1 MTALRRIQ
9 KELRDITN
17 NPIEGLSV
25 QPLEDNLFEWKCAI
39 KAAPNSPYKGGTFHF
54 TLTLPE
60 NFPFKA
66 PSVTFTTK
74 IYHPGIN
81 EEGHICVPIL
91 RDQWKPTITLSSG
104 PYASLR
110 AQAYID
116 IGDETVLST
125 IQDKLNNPSPDDP
138 FEPDIAALLKND
150 KARFLA
156 TAHEWTKR
164 HGTISGSQYSQHRWS
179 QPGCP
184 LLVPELR
191 QCGTLQTPASFGDD
205 FGKVE
210 NPERLDRSDMG
221 SYRPARAARGTVR
234 RSSFDVRDPSPCG
247 NESRRYLT
255 VRMLSSRRRR
265 ALASAFGGGY
275 LDALQYISWSQA
287 HLVVPFIPLII
298 SSINLAKLYKW
309 VCDHAAYATL
319 LLTESGTD
327 TSSDDAANAS
337 MYSQQ
342 ASSLLQVVNSEIS
355 AAGSSASA
363 YTAYITTISGR
374 PVVEMSESVSGQV
387 WVAMTTGSPIAGVDN
402 AEATPTGGA
411 NDTSSANASTD
422 SSSGASSS
430 PTPASSAQA
439 QASSLLNN
447 VQSVISSKT
456 ELSAYVTQVAGVP
469 VVEVSSKGGEAITL
483 ATSAGGSAFTTTFD
497 GLVMTAVP
505 ASKNA
510 AAGSV
515 VVPKP
520 LLTGVVGAMGAV
532 AAGAM
537 MLL

>member
-1 MTALRRIQ
+1 MQLKSVLAILLPVLAARAL
-9 KELRDITN
+9 
-17 NPIEGLSV
+17 
-25 QPLEDNLFEWKCAI
+25 
-39 KAAPNSPYKGGTFHF
+39 
-54 TLTLPE
+54 
-60 NFPFKA
+60 
-66 PSVTFTTK
+66 
-74 IYHPGIN
+74 
-81 EEGHICVPIL
+81 
-91 RDQWKPTITLSSG
+91 
-104 PYASLR
+104 
-110 AQAYID
+110 
-116 IGDETVLST
+116 
-125 IQDKLNNPSPDDP
+125 
-138 FEPDIAALLKND
+138 
-150 KARFLA
+150 
-156 TAHEWTKR
+156 
-164 HGTISGSQYSQHRWS
+164 
-179 QPGCP
+179 
-184 LLVPELR
+184 
-191 QCGTLQTPASFGDD
+191 
-205 FGKVE
+205 
-210 NPERLDRSDMG
+210 
-221 SYRPARAARGTVR
+221 PAR
-234 RSSFDVRDPSPCG
+234 RDG
-247 NESRRYLT
+247 NST
-255 VRMLSSRRRR
+255 
-265 ALASAFGGGY
+265 
-275 LDALQYISWSQA
+275 
-287 HLVVPFIPLII
+287 
-298 SSINLAKLYKW
+298 N
-309 VCDHAAYATL
+309 
-319 LLTESGTD
+319 